1 MFILSVVA
9 QSETYTNFSLDATL
23 CSLRHDGQQA
33 EVATMKGETDYMTN
47 DDEADVDFA
56 AER

>member
-1 MFILSVVA
+1 MFVLFVVA
-9 QSETYTNFSLDATL
+9 KFEIYTNFSLDATL
-23 CSLRHDGQQA
+23 CSLCHDGQQP
-33 EVATMKGETDYMTN
+33 EVAIMKGETDYMTN